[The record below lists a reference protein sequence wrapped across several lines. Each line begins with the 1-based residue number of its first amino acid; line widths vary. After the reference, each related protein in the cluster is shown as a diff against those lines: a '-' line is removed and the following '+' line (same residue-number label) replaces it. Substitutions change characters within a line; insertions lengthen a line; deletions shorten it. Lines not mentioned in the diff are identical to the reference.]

1 MTQKMFLRVKEAQ
14 AYTALA
20 RSTFYS
26 YISKGLIPPPIKV
39 GDRASAWP
47 VSEIVAINKA
57 RIRGKSNEE
66 IKALVASLV
75 VARYSLKESRHE

>member
-1 MTQKMFLRVKEAQ
+1 MTQKKFLRVKEAQ
-14 AYTALA
+14 EYTALA

-47 VSEIVAINKA
+47 VSEIGIGGVFRSTRTGNVS
-57 RIRGKSNEE
+57 G
-66 IKALVASLV
+66 L
-75 VARYSLKESRHE
+75 

>member
-1 MTQKMFLRVKEAQ
+1 MTKKFFLRAKEAQ
-14 AYTALA
+14 EYTALA

-26 YISKGLIPPPIKV
+26 YISKGLITPPIKV

-57 RIRGKSNEE
+57 RILGKSNEE

-75 VARYSLKESRHE
+75 EARYSLKELRHE